1 MEFGIQ
7 FFPDLGPGEQSGAD
21 YWAEALHL
29 VGLCD
34 ELGYTSVRT
43 VEHYFHPYGGY
54 SPNPIVFLSAAAML
68 TKKARL
74 ITGAV
79 LPTFNNPLKLAGEI
93 GMLDA
98 ISGGRSEVG
107 FGRAFLPHEFARFKV
122 SLDESSARFEEG
134 VEQVRRL
141 LEEENV
147 TAEGKFHSFAD
158 VTSLPRPT
166 QQPRPPFWIAAVGSP
181 ESFARA
187 GRNGYGIMAIPMAGG
202 QMAELTGI
210 YRENWQSAG
219 HPGRGLVMMAFH
231 MLCHPDSA
239 EAANLARGPLNR
251 YLKTR
256 TNRVNSADYPGYDKI
271 VAALGQE
278 TFESQVAK
286 GAAWVGSPAD
296 IIEQVRECDRLI
308 GGFEIASLQVNFN
321 TVSLQDAEV
330 SMRLFA
336 NEVVPNL
343 S

>member
-1 MEFGIQ
+1 
-7 FFPDLGPGEQSGAD
+7 
-21 YWAEALHL
+21 
-29 VGLCD
+29 
-34 ELGYTSVRT
+34 
-43 VEHYFHPYGGY
+43 
-54 SPNPIVFLSAAAML
+54 
-68 TKKARL
+68 
-74 ITGAV
+74 
-79 LPTFNNPLKLAGEI
+79 
-93 GMLDA
+93 MLDA
-98 ISGGRSEVG
+98 ISGGRSEVE

-122 SLDESSARFEEG
+122 SLDESRARFEEG
-134 VEQVRRL
+134 VAQVRRL

-181 ESFARA
+181 GSFARA

-210 YRENWQSAG
+210 YSENWQSAG

-231 MLCHPDSA
+231 MLCHPDSS

-251 YLKTR
+251 YLKSLTAAASSW
-256 TNRVNSADYPGYDKI
+256 TDGVNLAGYPGYDKI

-308 GGFEIASLQVNFN
+308 AG
-321 TVSLQDAEV
+321 
-330 SMRLFA
+330 
-336 NEVVPNL
+336 
-343 S
+343 

>member
-1 MEFGIQ
+1 
-7 FFPDLGPGEQSGAD
+7 
-21 YWAEALHL
+21 
-29 VGLCD
+29 
-34 ELGYTSVRT
+34 
-43 VEHYFHPYGGY
+43 
-54 SPNPIVFLSAAAML
+54 
-68 TKKARL
+68 
-74 ITGAV
+74 
-79 LPTFNNPLKLAGEI
+79 
-93 GMLDA
+93 
-98 ISGGRSEVG
+98 
-107 FGRAFLPHEFARFKV
+107 
-122 SLDESSARFEEG
+122 
-134 VEQVRRL
+134 
-141 LEEENV
+141 
-147 TAEGKFHSFAD
+147 
-158 VTSLPRPT
+158 
-166 QQPRPPFWIAAVGSP
+166 
-181 ESFARA
+181 
-187 GRNGYGIMAIPMAGG
+187 MAIPMVGR

-251 YLKTR
+251 YLKTW
-256 TNRVNSADYPGYDKI
+256 TNGVNSADYPAYDKI

>member
-7 FFPDLGPGEQSGAD
+7 FFPDLGPSEQSGAD
-21 YWAEALHL
+21 YWAQALHL

-43 VEHYFHPYGGY
+43 VEHHFFPYGGY
-54 SPNPIVFLSAAAML
+54 SPNPIVFLSATAMQ

-74 ITGAV
+74 ITWAV

-122 SLDESSARFEEG
+122 SLDESRARFEEG
-134 VEQVRRL
+134 VEQVRGL
-141 LEEENV
+141 LEEEHV

-231 MLCHPDSA
+231 MLYHPDSA
-239 EAANLARGPLNR
+239 EAANLVRGPLNR
-251 YLKTR
+251 YLKTL
-256 TNRVNSADYPGYDKI
+256 TANASGWTDDVNSAD
-271 VAALGQE
+271 
-278 TFESQVAK
+278 
-286 GAAWVGSPAD
+286 
-296 IIEQVRECDRLI
+296 
-308 GGFEIASLQVNFN
+308 
-321 TVSLQDAEV
+321 
-330 SMRLFA
+330 
-336 NEVVPNL
+336 
-343 S
+343 